1 MKKIFGY
8 VKVNS
13 GGGKYYKY
21 IVLGLFIY
29 AVLITGGTYAYYY
42 SSSSNSNVIN
52 GDLALANANLT
63 VERIVPDSGNAR
75 LVPLLDKNLDI
86 ALKGTGGVSSCIDGN
101 SNLSCE
107 VYKITINNTGS
118 TNLRLKGTVTIAATG
133 QNNVYNNL
141 KWEEIESPTS
151 RKSEYLTNGMGTS
164 TLDDEL
170 RLNVGGSKT
179 YYIAVWL
186 SENNQDQTD
195 TDKGEFGGLVSFE
208 DSNGQGVTATFK
220 EFDKDYCTNE
230 GITKLSDCLLI
241 TEKYSNTVDEA
252 KEYIST
258 KEADFNNTAPISTY
272 KEKIEKNLTNDNG
285 VFTTTNQIYVGDS
298 YTFDEQTGQYTIKN
312 YSLKEMTE
320 ALSTSSDKYYT
331 CGSTSTSGCG
341 NIYVIYNAT
350 STVSGATTTYRATN
364 VDRYASETVVS
375 NLSDNGLYKTVDDYG
390 DTYYYRGKVDNNYV
404 SFAGY
409 VWRIVRINGDGSI
422 RLIYSGTST
431 SDTGSKT
438 SIGTSAFNSDP
449 YDPASVG
456 YKYGL
461 DKVLQHTTNTFT
473 YTNISATTKY
483 YFGDSYTTND
493 NTKKLS
499 ISGNTVQGTL
509 EEIWG
514 SGSSNYKYTCFSTSQ
529 TGTCT
534 TLVEIQS
541 YNSSISV
548 KAKYHSYLSKSYEST
563 YTDENNSTIKT
574 KIDDWYKTNIEDKGY
589 SEYLSDNI
597 FCNDRSINSGDG
609 FTLNATTI
617 YKPYTRVYSNKTPSL
632 ECPRQEDQ
640 FTVNTSNNLGNG
652 ELTYPVGLLTIDEV
666 SYAGGKHGNYNRL
679 YYLYTGQTYWTMSPS
694 YFTPSHAHARV
705 WNVSSAGNFGSDR
718 SSDGYGVRP
727 VINLKADTTI
737 TSGNGTA
744 SSPYV
749 IKYD

>member
-1 MKKIFGY
+1 
-8 VKVNS
+8 
-13 GGGKYYKY
+13 
-21 IVLGLFIY
+21 
-29 AVLITGGTYAYYY
+29 
-42 SSSSNSNVIN
+42 
-52 GDLALANANLT
+52 
-63 VERIVPDSGNAR
+63 
-75 LVPLLDKNLDI
+75 
-86 ALKGTGGVSSCIDGN
+86 
-101 SNLSCE
+101 
-107 VYKITINNTGS
+107 
-118 TNLRLKGTVTIAATG
+118 
-133 QNNVYNNL
+133 
-141 KWEEIESPTS
+141 
-151 RKSEYLTNGMGTS
+151 MGTS

-272 KEKIEKNLTNDNG
+272 TEKIEENVTSNNG
-285 VFTTTNQIYVGDS
+285 VITTTSKISAGTS
-298 YTFDEQTGQYTIKN
+298 YIFDEQTGTFTIKN
-312 YSLKEMTE
+312 YSLKEMTD
-320 ALSTSSDKYYT
+320 ALSTSDNKYYT
-331 CGSTSTSGCG
+331 CGNTSVSGCG
-341 NIYVIYNAT
+341 NMYVIYNAT

-364 VDRYASETVVS
+364 VDRYISEPVVS

-461 DKVLQHTTNTFT
+461 DKVLQHTTNTLT
-473 YTNISATTKY
+473 YTNISATIKY

-493 NTKKLS
+493 TTKKLS
-499 ISGNTVQGTL
+499 ISGNTVQGTV

-534 TLVEIQS
+534 TLIEIQS
-541 YNSSISV
+541 YVSSISV

-563 YTDENNSTIKT
+563 YTDEYNSTIKT
-574 KIDDWYKTNIEDKGY
+574 KVDDWYKTNMEDKGY
-589 SEYLSDNI
+589 SKYLSDNI

-609 FTLNATTI
+609 FTLNQTTT
-617 YKPYTRVYSNKTPSL
+617 YKPYTRIYLNKTPSL
-632 ECPRQEDQ
+632 ECSRQVDQ

-652 ELTYPVGLLTIDEV
+652 ELDYPIGLLTIDEAA
-666 SYAGGKHGNYNRL
+666 YAGGKQGYHNKL
-679 YYLYTGQTYWTMSPS
+679 YYLYIGQTYWTMSS
-694 YFTPSHAHARV
+694 SHFPASSSIANV
-705 WNVSSAGNFGSDR
+705 WSVSNTGNLYLWDWSSVSD
-718 SSDGYGVRP
+718 YVRP
-727 VINLKADTTI
+727 VINLKPNTEI

-744 SSPYV
+744 SSPYQ
-749 IKYD
+749 IKYN

>member
-1 MKKIFGY
+1 
-8 VKVNS
+8 
-13 GGGKYYKY
+13 
-21 IVLGLFIY
+21 
-29 AVLITGGTYAYYY
+29 
-42 SSSSNSNVIN
+42 
-52 GDLALANANLT
+52 
-63 VERIVPDSGNAR
+63 
-75 LVPLLDKNLDI
+75 
-86 ALKGTGGVSSCIDGN
+86 
-101 SNLSCE
+101 
-107 VYKITINNTGS
+107 
-118 TNLRLKGTVTIAATG
+118 
-133 QNNVYNNL
+133 
-141 KWEEIESPTS
+141 
-151 RKSEYLTNGMGTS
+151 MGTS

-258 KEADFNNTAPISTY
+258 KEADFNKTAPVSTY
-272 KEKIEKNLTNDNG
+272 TEKKESNLTNNNG

-298 YTFDEQTGQYTIKN
+298 YTFNEQTGTYTIKN
-312 YSLKEMTE
+312 YSLKEMTD
-320 ALSTSSDKYYT
+320 ALSTSSNKYYT
-331 CGSTSTSGCG
+331 CGSTSVSGCG
-341 NIYVIYNAT
+341 TIYVIYNAT

-364 VDRYASETVVS
+364 VDRYTQEVVVS
-375 NLSDNGLYKTVDDYG
+375 NLSDKGLYKTVDDYG

-456 YKYGL
+456 YKYGV
-461 DKVLQHTTNTFT
+461 DKVLQHTTNTLT

-509 EEIWG
+509 EEVWG

-534 TLVEIQS
+534 TLIEIQS

-548 KAKYHSYLSKSYEST
+548 RAKYHSYLSSSYEST

-574 KIDDWYKTNIEDKGY
+574 KIDAWYKTNIEDKGY

-609 FTLNATTI
+609 FTLNQATI
-617 YKPYTRVYSNKTPSL
+617 FGAYNRNYDNKTPSL
-632 ECPRQEDQ
+632 ECPRQIDG
-640 FTVNTSNNLGNG
+640 FTVNTSNNIGNG
-652 ELTYPVGLLTIDEV
+652 ELTYPVGLITADEV
-666 SYAGGKHGNYNRL
+666 AYAGGKSVNSNRL
-679 YYLYTGQTYWTMSPS
+679 YYLYTGQDYWTM
-694 YFTPSHAHARV
+694 TPSFIHIYYAISIAWYMHSSGMLYPS
-705 WNVSSAGNFGSDR
+705 NSVSVTHGI
-718 SSDGYGVRP
+718 RP
-727 VINLKADTTI
+727 VINLKPNTEI

-749 IKYD
+749 IKYN

>member
-1 MKKIFGY
+1 M
-8 VKVNS
+8 
-13 GGGKYYKY
+13 
-21 IVLGLFIY
+21 
-29 AVLITGGTYAYYY
+29 
-42 SSSSNSNVIN
+42 
-52 GDLALANANLT
+52 ANANLT
-63 VERIVPDSGNAR
+63 VERIVPDSANAR

-141 KWEEIESPTS
+141 KWEEIENPTS

-164 TLDDEL
+164 SLDDEL
-170 RLNVGGSKT
+170 KLNVGGSKT

-195 TDKGEFGGLVSFE
+195 TDKGEFGGLVRFE
-208 DSNGQGVTATFK
+208 DFNGQGVTATFK

-230 GITKLSDCLLI
+230 GITKLSDCLLM
-241 TEKYSNTVDEA
+241 TEKYSNTVNDA
-252 KEYIST
+252 KEYISS
-258 KEADFNNTAPISTY
+258 KKADFNKTAPVSTY
-272 KEKIEKNLTNDNG
+272 TEKKESNLTNNNG
-285 VFTTTNQIYVGDS
+285 VFTTTNKIYVGDS
-298 YTFDEQTGQYTIKN
+298 YTFDSSTGLYTIKN

-320 ALSTSSDKYYT
+320 GLSTSSDKYYT
-331 CGSTSTSGCG
+331 CGSTSTSGCET
-341 NIYVIYNAT
+341 IYVIYSAT

-364 VDRYASETVVS
+364 VDRYTQEVVVS
-375 NLSDNGLYKTVDDYG
+375 NLSDKGLYKTVDDYG

-461 DKVLQHTTNTFT
+461 DKVLQHTTNTLT

-514 SGSSNYKYTCFSTSQ
+514 SGSSNYKYTCFSMSQ

-534 TLVEIQS
+534 TLVEIQG
-541 YNSSISV
+541 YNSPISV

-563 YTDENNSTIKT
+563 YTDEYDSTIKT
-574 KIDDWYKTNIEDKGY
+574 KIDDWYKANIEDKEY
-589 SEYLSDNI
+589 SKYLSDNI

-609 FTLNATTI
+609 FTLNQTTI
-617 YKPYTRVYSNKTPSL
+617 FGAYNRNYDNKTPSL
-632 ECPRQEDQ
+632 ECPRQIDG
-640 FTVNTSNNLGNG
+640 FTVNTSNNIGNG
-652 ELTYPVGLLTIDEV
+652 ELTYPVGLITADEV
-666 SYAGGKHGNYNRL
+666 AYAGGKSVNSNRL
-679 YYLYTGQTYWTMSPS
+679 YYLYTGQDYWTM
-694 YFTPSHAHARV
+694 TPSFIHIYYALSVAWYMHYSGMLYPS
-705 WNVSSAGNFGSDR
+705 NSVSVTHGI
-718 SSDGYGVRP
+718 RP
-727 VINLKADTTI
+727 VINLKPNTEI
-737 TSGNGTA
+737 TSGNGNV
-744 SSPYV
+744 SSPYQ
-749 IKYD
+749 IKYN